1 MKRFLLQAREPGH
14 KTTTSTHEDI
24 RISRLRES
32 PLNRPLGVFA
42 IVQFHPKYSMLTL
55 MWVCDVPSTKGGESS
70 VHTRPQSNST
80 LKTSN
85 SSSRHKNPSSSRCRS
100 RSGSGG
106 SGRICRKARIIFI
119 SDGSN
124 TGRSMI
130 IVVMIL
136 TFMPMMNNDKC
147 AGI

>member
-1 MKRFLLQAREPGH
+1 MMKRFLLQAREPGH

-70 VHTRPQSNST
+70 VHTR
-80 LKTSN
+80 
-85 SSSRHKNPSSSRCRS
+85 HKNPSSSRCRS
-100 RSGSGG
+100 RSGSG